1 MSSGNLR
8 TVSEGTAL
16 WWLGHGPFDRE
27 AQWPKGFIACG
38 KPAIERRPQD
48 SLMCTLGL
56 GGSWR
61 EKQKRRKR
69 RRNEEEE
76 EEEEEEEK
84 EKRKK
89 KTEKKKKKKKRRRQ
103 SS

>member
-1 MSSGNLR
+1 MNL
-8 TVSEGTAL
+8 L
-16 WWLGHGPFDRE
+16 LPE
-27 AQWPKGFIACG
+27 ASP
-38 KPAIERRPQD
+38 PAIERRPQD

-61 EKQKRRKR
+61 EKRRKR

-76 EEEEEEEK
+76 EEEKEKEK
-84 EKRKK
+84 EKR
-89 KTEKKKKKKKRRRQ
+89 KKKKKRRRQ